1 MKRLF
6 FMLLGLVFLPS
17 FTFSQSPLTL
27 DEAIRIALERSPT
40 LIAQK
45 EVIREAE
52 YKRKETLSKFFPKL
66 EAKYYYLR
74 LDETPKMVI
83 PPLKGLTLEMPP
95 KDVLTY
101 PLFFK
106 VGTKD
111 NWGLHLSVSL
121 PVFTGGALRSGYG
134 LACLGV
140 ESSKLQYE
148 LSRLDLIL
156 KVREAFYNVIKAKRL
171 LEVAQKAVEALK
183 EHHRIAQ
190 VFYQQGIIPKND
202 LLQVEVELSQR
213 EQDVIA
219 AQKNLEMACYYFNIL
234 LKRPLNEE
242 VILDE
247 RLELVGFEEDFGS
260 LLKKAFENRP
270 EFKLGKLQIEAAKKE
285 SKIAR
290 AELFPKVIL
299 LFDYQRYGDDP
310 SVSGSP
316 YKKKEYNWQFM
327 AVTQWRLWDFGESYF
342 GLKGKQA
349 RIVQAEHQAKEIEDF
364 ITLQLGE
371 AFLSVKE
378 AINKV
383 KTSEKAL
390 EGAQENFRVNE
401 ERYKL
406 QAATSSDVLD
416 ALALLVRAQNSY
428 WIALCDYHLA
438 LGRLK
443 RAMGVDR

>member
-1 MKRLF
+1 MKRGVLTLF
-6 FMLLGLVFLPS
+6 LFAFLPS
-17 FTFSQSPLTL
+17 FVFSQVPLTL
-27 DEAIRIALERSPT
+27 DEAIRIALEKSPT
-40 LIAQK
+40 LAAQR

-52 YKRKETLSKFFPKL
+52 YKRKEALSKFFPKL

-83 PPLKGLTLEMPP
+83 PPLMGMTLKGEE
-95 KDVLTY
+95 VLTY
-101 PLFFK
+101 PLIFK
-106 VGTKD
+106 MGTRD
-111 NWGLHLSVSL
+111 NWGLDLSVSL
-121 PVFTGGALRSGYG
+121 PVFTGGALRNGYG
-134 LACLGV
+134 LASLGV

-171 LEVAQKAVEALK
+171 MEVAQKALEALK

-190 VFYQQGIIPKND
+190 VFYQQGIIPKTD

-213 EQDVIA
+213 EQDLIA

-234 LKRPLNEE
+234 LRRPLNEE

-247 RLELVGFEEDFGS
+247 RLDLVGFEEDFSS
-260 LLKKAFENRP
+260 LLKKALENRP
-270 EFKLGKLQIEAAKKE
+270 ELKLSRIQIEAAKKE
-285 SKIAR
+285 FKIAR
-290 AELFPKVIL
+290 SELLPRVSL
-299 LFDYQRYGDDP
+299 LFDYQRQGDDP

-316 YKKKEYNWQFM
+316 YREKEYSWQFM
-327 AVTQWRLWDFGESYF
+327 AVLQWRLWDFGESYF
-342 GLKGKQA
+342 GVKEKQA
-349 RIVQAEHQAKEIEDF
+349 RIVRAENQVKEIEDLV
-364 ITLQLGE
+364 TLQLGE
-371 AFLSVKE
+371 AFLSVRE
-378 AINKV
+378 AMNKV
-383 KTSEKAL
+383 KTAEKTL
-390 EGAQENFRVNE
+390 EGARENFRVNE

-443 RAMGVDR
+443 RAMGVER

>member
-1 MKRLF
+1 MKRGVLTLF
-6 FMLLGLVFLPS
+6 LFAFLPS
-17 FTFSQSPLTL
+17 FVFSQVPLTL
-27 DEAIRIALERSPT
+27 DEAIRIALEKSPT
-40 LIAQK
+40 LAAQR

-52 YKRKETLSKFFPKL
+52 YKRKEALSKFFPKL

-83 PPLKGLTLEMPP
+83 PPLKGRTLEEFEE
-95 KDVLTY
+95 VLTY
-101 PLFFK
+101 PLIFK
-106 VGTKD
+106 IGTRD
-111 NWGLHLSVSL
+111 NWGLDLSVSL
-121 PVFTGGALRSGYG
+121 PVFTGGALRNGYG
-134 LACLGV
+134 LASLGV

-171 LEVAQKAVEALK
+171 MEVAQKALEALK

-190 VFYQQGIIPKND
+190 VFYQQGIIPKTD

-213 EQDVIA
+213 EQDLIA

-234 LKRPLNEE
+234 LRRPLNEE

-247 RLELVGFEEDFGS
+247 RLDLVGFEEDFSS
-260 LLKKAFENRP
+260 LLKKALENRP
-270 EFKLGKLQIEAAKKE
+270 ELKLSRIQIEAAKKE
-285 SKIAR
+285 FKIAR
-290 AELFPKVIL
+290 SELLPRVSL
-299 LFDYQRYGDDP
+299 LFDYQRQGDDP

-316 YKKKEYNWQFM
+316 YREKEYSWQFM
-327 AVTQWRLWDFGESYF
+327 AVLQWRLWDFGESYF
-342 GLKGKQA
+342 GVKEKQA
-349 RIVQAEHQAKEIEDF
+349 RIVRAENQVKEIEDLV
-364 ITLQLGE
+364 TLQLGE
-371 AFLSVKE
+371 AFLSVRE
-378 AINKV
+378 AMNKV
-383 KTSEKAL
+383 KTAEKTL
-390 EGAQENFRVNE
+390 EGARENFRVNE

-443 RAMGVDR
+443 RAMGVER

>member
-1 MKRLF
+1 MKRGVLTLF
-6 FMLLGLVFLPS
+6 LFAFLPS
-17 FTFSQSPLTL
+17 FVFSQVPLTL
-27 DEAIRIALERSPT
+27 DEAIRIALEKSPT
-40 LIAQK
+40 LAAQR

-52 YKRKETLSKFFPKL
+52 YKRKEALSKFFPKL

-83 PPLKGLTLEMPP
+83 PPLMGMTLKGEE
-95 KDVLTY
+95 VLTY
-101 PLFFK
+101 PLIFK
-106 VGTKD
+106 MGTRD
-111 NWGLHLSVSL
+111 NWGLDLSVSL
-121 PVFTGGALRSGYG
+121 PVFTGGALRNGYG
-134 LACLGV
+134 LASLGV

-171 LEVAQKAVEALK
+171 MEVAQKALEALK

-190 VFYQQGIIPKND
+190 VFYQQGIIPKTD

-213 EQDVIA
+213 EQDLIA

-234 LKRPLNEE
+234 LRRPLNEE

-247 RLELVGFEEDFGS
+247 RLDLVGFEEDFSS
-260 LLKKAFENRP
+260 LLKKALENRP
-270 EFKLGKLQIEAAKKE
+270 ELKLSRIQIEAAKKE
-285 SKIAR
+285 FKIAR
-290 AELFPKVIL
+290 SELLPKVSL
-299 LFDYQRYGDDP
+299 LFDYQRQGDDP

-316 YKKKEYNWQFM
+316 YREKEYSWQFM
-327 AVTQWRLWDFGESYF
+327 AILQWRLWDFGESYF
-342 GLKGKQA
+342 GVKEKQA
-349 RIVQAEHQAKEIEDF
+349 RIVRAENQVKEIEDLV
-364 ITLQLGE
+364 TLQLGE
-371 AFLSVKE
+371 AFLSVRE
-378 AINKV
+378 AMNKV
-383 KTSEKAL
+383 KTAEKTL
-390 EGAQENFRVNE
+390 EGARENFRVNE

-443 RAMGVDR
+443 RAMGVER

>member
-1 MKRLF
+1 MKRGVLTLF
-6 FMLLGLVFLPS
+6 LFAFLPS
-17 FTFSQSPLTL
+17 FVFSQVPLTL
-27 DEAIRIALERSPT
+27 DEAIRIALEKSPT
-40 LIAQK
+40 LAAQR

-52 YKRKETLSKFFPKL
+52 YKRKEALSKFFPKL
-66 EAKYYYLR
+66 EGKYYYLR

-83 PPLKGLTLEMPP
+83 PPLKGRTLEEFEE
-95 KDVLTY
+95 VLTY
-101 PLFFK
+101 PLIFK
-106 VGTKD
+106 IGTRD
-111 NWGLHLSVSL
+111 NWGLDLSVSL
-121 PVFTGGALRSGYG
+121 PVFTGGALRNGYG

-171 LEVAQKAVEALK
+171 MEVAQKALEALK
-183 EHHRIAQ
+183 EHHRVAQ
-190 VFYQQGIIPKND
+190 AFYQQGIIPKND

-213 EQDVIA
+213 EQDLIA

-234 LKRPLNEE
+234 LRRPLNEE

-247 RLELVGFEEDFGS
+247 RLDLVGFEEDFGS
-260 LLKKAFENRP
+260 LLKKALENRP
-270 EFKLGKLQIEAAKKE
+270 ELKLGRIQIEAAKKE
-285 SKIAR
+285 FKIAR
-290 AELFPKVIL
+290 SELLPKVSL
-299 LFDYQRYGDDP
+299 LFDYQRQGDDP

-316 YKKKEYNWQFM
+316 YREKEYSWQFM
-327 AVTQWRLWDFGESYF
+327 AVLQWRLWDFGESYF
-342 GLKGKQA
+342 GVKEKQA
-349 RIVQAEHQAKEIEDF
+349 RIIEAENQLKEIEDLV
-364 ITLQLGE
+364 TLQVGE
-371 AFLSVKE
+371 AFLSVRE
-378 AINKV
+378 AMNKV
-383 KTSEKAL
+383 KTAQKAL
-390 EGAQENFRVNE
+390 EGARENFRVNE

-443 RAMGVDR
+443 RAMGVER

>member
-1 MKRLF
+1 MKRGVLTLF
-6 FMLLGLVFLPS
+6 LFAFLPS
-17 FTFSQSPLTL
+17 FVFSQVPLTL
-27 DEAIRIALERSPT
+27 DEAIRIALEKSPT
-40 LIAQK
+40 LAAQR

-52 YKRKETLSKFFPKL
+52 YKRKEALSKFFPKL

-83 PPLKGLTLEMPP
+83 PPLIGRTLKGEE
-95 KDVLTY
+95 VLTY
-101 PLFFK
+101 PLIFK
-106 VGTKD
+106 MGTRD
-111 NWGLHLSVSL
+111 NWGLDLSVSL
-121 PVFTGGALRSGYG
+121 PVFTGGALRNGYG
-134 LACLGV
+134 LASLGV

-171 LEVAQKAVEALK
+171 MEVAQKALEALK

-190 VFYQQGIIPKND
+190 VFYQQGIIPKTD

-213 EQDVIA
+213 EQDLIA

-234 LKRPLNEE
+234 LRRPLNEE

-247 RLELVGFEEDFGS
+247 RLDLVGFEEDFSS
-260 LLKKAFENRP
+260 LLKKALENRP
-270 EFKLGKLQIEAAKKE
+270 ELKLSRIQIEAAKKE
-285 SKIAR
+285 FKIAR
-290 AELFPKVIL
+290 SELLPRVSL
-299 LFDYQRYGDDP
+299 LFDYQRQGDDP

-316 YKKKEYNWQFM
+316 YREKEYSWQFM
-327 AVTQWRLWDFGESYF
+327 AVLQWRLWDFGESYF
-342 GLKGKQA
+342 GVKEKQA
-349 RIVQAEHQAKEIEDF
+349 RIVRAENQVKEIEDLV
-364 ITLQLGE
+364 TLQLGE
-371 AFLSVKE
+371 AFLSVRE
-378 AINKV
+378 AMNKV
-383 KTSEKAL
+383 KTAEKTL
-390 EGAQENFRVNE
+390 EGARENFRVNE

-443 RAMGVDR
+443 RAMGVER

>member
-1 MKRLF
+1 MKKLLFILF
-6 FMLLGLVFLPS
+6 FVFLP
-17 FTFSQSPLTL
+17 TFVLSQGPLTL
-27 DEAIRIALERSPT
+27 DEAIKIALEKSPT
-40 LIAQK
+40 LAAQR

-52 YKRKETLSKFFPKL
+52 YKRKEALSKFFPKL

-83 PPLKGLTLEMPP
+83 PPLKGMTLREFE
-95 KDVLTY
+95 DVLTY

-111 NWGLHLSVSL
+111 NWGLDLSVSL
-121 PVFTGGALRSGYG
+121 PVFTGGALRNGYD
-134 LACLGV
+134 LACLGL

-171 LEVAQKAVEALK
+171 LEVAQKALEALK

-219 AQKNLEMACYYFNIL
+219 AQRNFQVACSYFNTL
-234 LKRPLNEE
+234 LRRQVDEE

-247 RLELVGFEEDFGS
+247 RLELVGFEEDFDS
-260 LLKKAFENRP
+260 LLKRAFENRP
-270 EFKLGKLQIEAAKKE
+270 EIKLGKLQIEAAKKE
-285 SKIAR
+285 FKIAR
-290 AELFPKVIL
+290 SELLPKVSL
-299 LFDYQRYGDDP
+299 FFDYQRQGDDP

-316 YKKKEYNWQFM
+316 YKEKEYSWQFM
-327 AVTQWRLWDFGESYF
+327 AVLQWRLWDFGESYF
-342 GLKGKQA
+342 GVKEKQA
-349 RIVQAEHQAKEIEDF
+349 RIVQTENQLIEIEDF
-364 ITLQLGE
+364 IRLEVQE
-371 AFLSVKE
+371 AYLSVKE
-378 AINKV
+378 AIEKV
-383 KTSEKAL
+383 KTSGKVL

-443 RAMGVDR
+443 RAMGVER

>member
-1 MKRLF
+1 MKKVLF
-6 FMLLGLVFLPS
+6 ILFLVFLP
-17 FTFSQSPLTL
+17 TFALSQSPLTL
-27 DEAIRIALERSPT
+27 DEAIKIALEKSPT
-40 LIAQK
+40 LAAQR

-52 YKRKETLSKFFPKL
+52 YKRKEALSKFFPKL
-66 EAKYYYLR
+66 EAKYYYLH

-83 PPLKGLTLEMPP
+83 PPLKGLTLERPP
-95 KDVLTY
+95 QEFLTY
-101 PLFFK
+101 PLFLK

-111 NWGLHLSVSL
+111 NWVLDLSMSL
-121 PVFTGGALRSGYG
+121 PVFTGGALRNGYD
-134 LACLGV
+134 LACLGL
-140 ESSKLQYE
+140 EGSKLQYE

-156 KVREAFYNVIKAKRL
+156 KVKEAFYNVIKTKKL

-183 EHHRIAQ
+183 EHYRIAQ

-247 RLELVGFEEDFGS
+247 RLDLIGFDEDFGP

-270 EFKLGKLQIEAAKKE
+270 ELKLGKLQTEAAKKE
-285 SKIAR
+285 FKIAR
-290 AELFPKVIL
+290 AELLPKVSL
-299 LFDYQRYGDDP
+299 LFDYQRQGDDP
-310 SVSGSP
+310 SVSGSS
-316 YKKKEYNWQFM
+316 YRKKEYNWQFM
-327 AVTQWRLWDFGESYF
+327 AVLQWRLWDFGESYF
-342 GLKGKQA
+342 GVKEKQA
-349 RIVQAEHQAKEIEDF
+349 RIVQAENKEKEIEDF
-364 ITLQLGE
+364 ITLELGE

-383 KTSEKAL
+383 KTSEKVL

-428 WIALCDYHLA
+428 WIALCDYHMALA
-438 LGRLK
+438 RLK